1 LLLWVGKEIA
11 LLQAEASACVLGL
24 ANVLFVRWLFIF
36 PFFLLQNYHCRFLGL
51 LVTARVYAERTAGI
65 CESKAGKLEPA
76 SPAGR
81 SV

>member
-1 LLLWVGKEIA
+1 MFRSGYLQHKRQFFPVAGMRSLKERS
-11 LLQAEASACVLGL
+11 LYLS
-24 ANVLFVRWLFIF
+24 
-36 PFFLLQNYHCRFLGL
+36 
-51 LVTARVYAERTAGI
+51 ARVYAERTAGI